1 MIVGIT
7 GGIASGKT
15 YCAGIFES
23 LGVPI
28 YYSDSRAKQI
38 MIENKQVIDQ
48 IITLFGDGSYLRD
61 GSLNRKHLST
71 QIFNNKE
78 LLNKMNAIVH
88 PAVGNDFF
96 TWGQIQLQASPYVI
110 QESALSVETGS
121 SKMMD
126 KLIVVDAPKEERIRR
141 VMHRD
146 GVTKD
151 DVLKRMNNQLPSI
164 EKRKVADYI
173 IDNYEESNII
183 SKILAIHFEL
193 LRLAHQRQAS

>member
-61 GSLNRKHLST
+61 GSKSNCKQVLMLFKR
-71 QIFNNKE
+71 
-78 LLNKMNAIVH
+78 VH
-88 PAVGNDFF
+88 YP
-96 TWGQIQLQASPYVI
+96 L
-110 QESALSVETGS
+110 
-121 SKMMD
+121 
-126 KLIVVDAPKEERIRR
+126 KLDHIK
-141 VMHRD
+141 
-146 GVTKD
+146 
-151 DVLKRMNNQLPSI
+151 
-164 EKRKVADYI
+164 
-173 IDNYEESNII
+173 
-183 SKILAIHFEL
+183 
-193 LRLAHQRQAS
+193 

>member
-1 MIVGIT
+1 
-7 GGIASGKT
+7 
-15 YCAGIFES
+15 
-23 LGVPI
+23 
-28 YYSDSRAKQI
+28 
-38 MIENKQVIDQ
+38 
-48 IITLFGDGSYLRD
+48 
-61 GSLNRKHLST
+61 
-71 QIFNNKE
+71 
-78 LLNKMNAIVH
+78 
-88 PAVGNDFF
+88 
-96 TWGQIQLQASPYVI
+96 
-110 QESALSVETGS
+110 
-121 SKMMD
+121 MD